1 VHLSTGSLRALAMV
15 LAMALGAPAGAQDTP
30 EGGNAA
36 PLTIDPGPR
45 FVPQSFSEL
54 ADRLSPAVVNITTTT
69 VVPEADDGMR
79 PVLPPG
85 SPFEDFFRDFMDR
98 QPGQRRQQRSNA
110 LGSGF
115 IISPDGYIVTNN
127 HVIENADEISIEL
140 YSGGSL
146 DAELVGRD
154 PRTDIAL
161 LKVESDSDLPFVK
174 FGDSDHAHV
183 GDWVLAIGN
192 PLGQGFSVSAGIV
205 SARNRTLQGSY
216 DDFIQT
222 DAAINRGNSGGPLF
236 DMSGEVIGVNTA
248 ILSPNGG
255 SIGIGFAMS
264 SAVVSRVVEQLRDFG
279 ETRRGWLGVRIQNV
293 DPDMADALGLDGTRG
308 AMVTDVPE
316 GPALD
321 AGMKSGDLIL
331 RFGDEEID
339 DTRELVRIVADTPVG
354 QTVDIVVLRDGKE
367 QTLPVKIGLLEEPT
381 LAAAPMGPETLSPD
395 AAPEETVLGMTVAI
409 VTDELRRSFALDPDV
424 RGLVVTGVD
433 ESSDAYGKGMRA
445 GDVISEVGQE
455 TVTNPKEMRSRIE
468 AAEAAGRNSILLLVR
483 REGQP
488 RFVAL
493 NLSN

>member
-1 VHLSTGSLRALAMV
+1 
-15 LAMALGAPAGAQDTP
+15 
-30 EGGNAA
+30 
-36 PLTIDPGPR
+36 
-45 FVPQSFSEL
+45 
-54 ADRLSPAVVNITTTT
+54 
-69 VVPEADDGMR
+69 
-79 PVLPPG
+79 
-85 SPFEDFFRDFMDR
+85 
-98 QPGQRRQQRSNA
+98 
-110 LGSGF
+110 
-115 IISPDGYIVTNN
+115 
-127 HVIENADEISIEL
+127 
-140 YSGGSL
+140 
-146 DAELVGRD
+146 
-154 PRTDIAL
+154 
-161 LKVESDSDLPFVK
+161 
-174 FGDSDHAHV
+174 
-183 GDWVLAIGN
+183 
-192 PLGQGFSVSAGIV
+192 
-205 SARNRTLQGSY
+205 
-216 DDFIQT
+216 
-222 DAAINRGNSGGPLF
+222 
-236 DMSGEVIGVNTA
+236 
-248 ILSPNGG
+248 
-255 SIGIGFAMS
+255 
-264 SAVVSRVVEQLRDFG
+264 
-279 ETRRGWLGVRIQNV
+279 
-293 DPDMADALGLDGTRG
+293 
-308 AMVTDVPE
+308 VTDVPE